1 MVKLCFSRGLFLLV
15 FELRPRQALWQI
27 SALVYSKLAKAR
39 QHNPVHLSLN
49 ALLGPVH
56 LATWL
61 ARKPELAIKSPESP
75 SHKHKNQKG
84 TTLYWFYSFAP
95 PSSTLLN

>member
-1 MVKLCFSRGLFLLV
+1 MAALLGEIAWLCGPLCHRFPVVSVYANYLPTKKMVKLCFSRGLFLLV

-56 LATWL
+56 LAT
-61 ARKPELAIKSPESP
+61 
-75 SHKHKNQKG
+75 
-84 TTLYWFYSFAP
+84 
-95 PSSTLLN
+95 